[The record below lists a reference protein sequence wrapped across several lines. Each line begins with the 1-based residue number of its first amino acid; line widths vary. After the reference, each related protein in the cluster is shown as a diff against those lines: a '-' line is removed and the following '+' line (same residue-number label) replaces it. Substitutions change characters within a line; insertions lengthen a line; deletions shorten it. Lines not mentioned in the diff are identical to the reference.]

1 MLARYLEKIM
11 KKQMRPAR
19 QARGQVL
26 IVVALSLVVLIGA
39 VGLAIDSG
47 LGFIVR
53 AKLNAAVDSAS
64 IAAARAVTQGVG
76 QDAQRASAQAAAQ
89 KFFTA
94 NFPSGYLGAIP
105 TFNNPTI
112 TFNGGMVTVDAAAT
126 ATVPV
131 TLMRVLG
138 FNLLTVSASAETIRK
153 DLDLSFVMDTS
164 GSMAPVG
171 ANVISSAQLFLT
183 QFNPSQDRM
192 ALIHFAY
199 GAQVDT
205 PINTVARGFNQAAM
219 NTAIGK
225 YVFNGLTNSAEGM
238 WNGRDQ
244 LNSIALANRSSL
256 RVIVFFSDGSPNTI
270 ASVFKFKTPSDCTT
284 PGSLVTGDGT
294 TTGTPDGL
302 WLMNQQGTQMS
313 GKCYQGANIVK
324 NLDPAAL
331 PLWYNAHNPTNLP
344 ALQEFPIITA
354 TPRSVTNDTSS
365 NAATWI
371 NVNRASRNL
380 LEAMAAKARSEGIYV
395 FTLGLGSDL
404 TTANG
409 PPPSDK
415 GEDILKCMANTSDAL
430 SRCVTAGAGQP
441 VGIYCYAATADGLKP
456 CFEQLA
462 SAILRIS
469 M

>member
-1 MLARYLEKIM
+1 M
-11 KKQMRPAR
+11 KKQTRPVR

-39 VGLAIDSG
+39 VGLAVDSG

-89 KFFTA
+89 KFFA
-94 NFPSGYLGAIP
+94 VNFPTGYLGATP

-112 TFNGGMVTVDAAAT
+112 TFDGGKVTVDAAAT

-138 FNLLTVSASAETIRK
+138 FNMLTVSASAETIRK
-153 DLDLSFVMDTS
+153 DLDLAFVMDTS
-164 GSMAPVG
+164 GSMSSVG
-171 ANVISSAQLFLT
+171 PTVISSAQLFLT

-192 ALIHFAY
+192 ALIHFSY
-199 GAQVDT
+199 GAEVDT

-225 YVFNGLTNSAEGM
+225 YSFSGLTNSSEGV
-238 WNGRDQ
+238 WNARDQ

-270 ASVFKFKTPSDCTT
+270 SSVFKFKTPADCTT
-284 PGSLVTGDGT
+284 PGALVTGDGT
-294 TTGTPDGL
+294 TTGTPAGL
-302 WLMNQQGTQMS
+302 WLINKQGTTAA
-313 GKCYQGANIVK
+313 GKCNQNTNIVK
-324 NLDPAAL
+324 DLDPAAL

-344 ALQEFPIITA
+344 ALQEFPVITA

-380 LEAMAAKARSEGIYV
+380 LEAMAAKSRAEGMYV
-395 FTLGLGSDL
+395 FTLGLGSEL
-404 TTANG
+404 TAANG

-415 GEDILKCMANTSDAL
+415 GEDILKCMANTPDAL

-441 VGIYCYAATADGLKP
+441 VGIYCHAATADELKP
-456 CFEQLA
+456 CFAKLA

>member
-1 MLARYLEKIM
+1 
-11 KKQMRPAR
+11 MRILR
-19 QARGQVL
+19 RRTGTQRGQVL
-26 IVVALSLVVLIGA
+26 IVIALSMVVLIGA

-53 AKLNAAVDSAS
+53 SKLNAAVDAAS

-76 QDAQRASAQAAAQ
+76 EAAQRASAQAAAQ
-89 KFFTA
+89 KFFAA
-94 NFPSGYLGAIP
+94 NFPTGYLGATP
-105 TFNNPTI
+105 TFNAPTV
-112 TFNGGMVTVDAAAT
+112 TFDAGKVTVDAAAT
-126 ATVPV
+126 ASVPV

-138 FNLLTVSASAETIRK
+138 FNLLTVSASAQTIRK
-153 DLDLSFVMDTS
+153 DLDLAFVMDTS

-171 ANVISSAQLFLT
+171 STVISSAQLFLT
-183 QFNPSQDRM
+183 KFNPTLDRM
-192 ALIHFAY
+192 ALIHFSY
-199 GAQVDT
+199 GAEVDT
-205 PINTVARGFNQAAM
+205 PIKTVARGFDQAGM
-219 NTAIGK
+219 SKAIGK
-225 YVFNGLTNSAEGM
+225 YTFDGLTNSAEGV

-270 ASVFKFKTPSDCTT
+270 SSVFKFKKPSDCTT

-294 TTGTPDGL
+294 GTGTPAGL
-302 WLMNQQGTQMS
+302 WLINKQGTTAA
-313 GKCYQGANIVK
+313 GNCNQGSNIVK
-324 NLDPAAL
+324 NLDAAAL
-331 PLWYNAHNPTNLP
+331 PQWYNAHNPTNLP

-380 LEAMAAKARSEGIYV
+380 LEAMAAKARAEGMYV
-395 FTLGLGSDL
+395 FTLGLGSEL
-404 TTANG
+404 TQANG
-409 PPPSDK
+409 PAPSDK
-415 GEDILKCMANTSDAL
+415 GEDILKCMANTPDAL

-441 VGIYCYAATADGLKP
+441 VGIYCHAANSNELKP
-456 CFEQLA
+456 CFEKLA